1 MHKHLPKIYY
11 FINKFDLKELQTINK
26 SVSIIYRN
34 YEKSVDEKTINLIKK
49 YCKKNK
55 QKFYISNNFKIAIK
69 LKLDGLY
76 IPSFNKIL
84 NTHNYSKPLNF
95 NIIGSAHNEM
105 EIRIKENQGC
115 ELIFLSPIFK
125 IKKQKTFLN
134 IIKFNKI
141 SLYRKVPLIAL
152 GGINNENLK
161 KINILRCVGFAGISW
176 IKKNGLNKFRPF
188 LNCLNRSN

>member
-26 SVSIIYRN
+26 SVTIIYRN

-84 NTHNYSKPLNF
+84 NMHNYSKPLNF

-141 SLYRKVPLIAL
+141 SLYKKVPLIAL

-161 KINILRCVGFAGISW
+161 KIKILRCVGFAGISW

-188 LNCLNRSN
+188 LKV